1 MSWEN
6 GKLTACD
13 IKSILGKPCVVRY
26 GEKIKT
32 YTIQA
37 GKSMRITGDL

>member
-6 GKLTACD
+6 GRLSSCE
-13 IKSILGKPCVVRY
+13 IKSILGKPCIVRY

-32 YTIQA
+32 YKIAA
-37 GKSMRITGDL
+37 GSFIKIKGEV